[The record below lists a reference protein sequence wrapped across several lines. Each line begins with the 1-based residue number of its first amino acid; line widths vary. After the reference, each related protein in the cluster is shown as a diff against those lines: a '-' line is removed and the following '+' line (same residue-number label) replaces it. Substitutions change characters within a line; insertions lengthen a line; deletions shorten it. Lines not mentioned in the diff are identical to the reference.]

1 MSVLIKDPYTD
12 RVIRELASR
21 TGETMTDAV
30 KIAAEE
36 RLARLPPKAGRIDM
50 EKLEKLLSEIRA
62 YRVDD
67 PRTDD
72 EIIGYDENGLPT

>member
-1 MSVLIKDPYTD
+1 LSVLIKDPYTD

-36 RLARLPPKAGRIDM
+36 RLARLSPKAGRIDM

-67 PRTDD
+67 PRTND

>member
-1 MSVLIKDPYTD
+1 LSVLIKDPYTD

-36 RLARLPPKAGRIDM
+36 RLARLSPKAGRIDM